1 MYIVPIWEWM
11 GLKKKKD
18 HKSKVTFFS
27 EKKISIFGLYYLYLS
42 LFPTWTT
49 TRKIILSNILMAVIV
64 LSILLHGVE
73 KTQKLG

>member
-11 GLKKKKD
+11 GLKKKKTTNP
-18 HKSKVTFFS
+18 KWLFFRK
-27 EKKISIFGLYYLYLS
+27 ENKHFGLYYLYLS

>member
-11 GLKKKKD
+11 GLKKKRPQIQSD
-18 HKSKVTFFS
+18 FFS

>member
-11 GLKKKKD
+11 GLKKKRPQIQSD
-18 HKSKVTFFS
+18 FFS
-27 EKKISIFGLYYLYLS
+27 EKKISILVYTICTYRYFQHELLH
-42 LFPTWTT
+42 

>member
-1 MYIVPIWEWM
+1 MYIVPIWDWM
-11 GLKKKKD
+11 GLKKKRPQIQSD
-18 HKSKVTFFS
+18 FFFRK
-27 EKKISIFGLYYLYLS
+27 ENKHFGLYYLYLS